1 MIVDSNAID
10 KGLKTPASVESGC
23 SFVQKEI
30 VEKIEEERSRH
41 ECRICAPR
49 SHDVIAGTLPRLYH
63 DCCEARRA
71 GAAFR
76 VQTPSGGGGETIF
89 NFRRGYHISRFFHFS
104 EANGDK
110 YSINGE
116 IATHVAIDPEIA
128 SIL

>member
-1 MIVDSNAID
+1 MIVDSNTID
-10 KGLKTPASVESGC
+10 KGLETPAGVESGY
-23 SFVQKEI
+23 SFGEEVAIKRSSK
-30 VEKIEEERSRH
+30 KIAEERSRH

-89 NFRRGYHISRFFHFS
+89 NFRRGLPYQPFFPLQRS
-104 EANGDK
+104 ERRQ
-110 YSINGE
+110 IF
-116 IATHVAIDPEIA
+116 H
-128 SIL
+128 